1 MTNEQI
7 IWSRRVQLAENGT
20 IGYTGRML
28 TYIDASGA
36 ETKVAEPEPLHTF
49 QAWKEMGYAVKK
61 GEHAVA
67 AFPIW
72 KHTVKEKEG
81 ADPEAKMFMKTSHF
95 FTMKQVE
102 KIERKVSESA

>member
-7 IWSRRVQLAENGT
+7 IWAHRTALAENGT

-28 TYIDASGA
+28 TYINTATGE

-72 KHTVKEKEG
+72 KHTVKQKDG
-81 ADPEAKMFMKTSHF
+81 ADPEVKMFLKLSHF
-95 FTMKQVE
+95 FRMSQVE
-102 KIERKVSESA
+102 RMVR